1 MGIQAPN
8 LDDNYESL
16 ISKLQEMH
24 RLMKKIV
31 ITKRKKIG
39 SLKFSQGK
47 KYPEEIY
54 TKKRKKE
61 KEDKDVGSE

>member
-1 MGIQAPN
+1 MCIQEPN

-24 RLMKKIV
+24 RPMKKFE

-47 KYPEEIY
+47 KYPEEIC
-54 TKKRKKE
+54 TKKRKKG
-61 KEDKDVGSE
+61 KGR